1 MKKKGLLLLLLPFVI
16 MIIINEGCRLLNREQ
31 NPYMLTCLHI
41 KVKAIN
47 SDEQNSDKCTWNCHN
62 NTTKYCIVHHVKAKS
77 LIMAENKQLYFGSI
91 KFLKI
96 FGAYTSTTIF
106 DAYAV
111 TNILVYILVFPL
123 WIWFWIIKI
132 LKICKKR

>member
-1 MKKKGLLLLLLPFVI
+1 
-16 MIIINEGCRLLNREQ
+16 
-31 NPYMLTCLHI
+31 
-41 KVKAIN
+41 
-47 SDEQNSDKCTWNCHN
+47 
-62 NTTKYCIVHHVKAKS
+62 
-77 LIMAENKQLYFGSI
+77 MAENKQLYFGSI
-91 KFLKI
+91 KLLKI